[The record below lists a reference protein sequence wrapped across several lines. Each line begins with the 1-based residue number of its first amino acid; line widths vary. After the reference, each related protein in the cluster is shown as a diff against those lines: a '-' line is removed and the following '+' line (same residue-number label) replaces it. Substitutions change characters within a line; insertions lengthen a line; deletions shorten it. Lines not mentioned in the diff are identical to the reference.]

1 MKRLP
6 HEIEKGL
13 VLKAAIGVIILFFLA
28 VCYNCS
34 VQYEYKNGI
43 YMPPIEKE

>member
-1 MKRLP
+1 MSSEVK
-6 HEIEKGL
+6 EGL
-13 VLKAAIGVIILFFLA
+13 VLRA
-28 VCYNCS
+28 VMTIMLLTLLMMCYHCS

>member
-1 MKRLP
+1 MSSEVK
-6 HEIEKGL
+6 EGL
-13 VLKAAIGVIILFFLA
+13 VLKATIAIVMLFFLA

>member
-1 MKRLP
+1 MSSEVK
-6 HEIEKGL
+6 EGV
-13 VLKAAIGVIILFFLA
+13 VLKAAIAIVMLLFLV